1 MLWMKKMCGGL
12 TDRTTMVISRSYVIQ
27 FSNAIRLTR
36 AKCLVFSVT
45 VIGETTIIYN
55 NFACRLSLPPVF
67 STGRPA
73 SPLVTR
79 RPNAFAICA

>member
-12 TDRTTMVISRSYVIQ
+12 TDRTTMVTSRSYVIQ
-27 FSNAIRLTR
+27 FSNAIR
-36 AKCLVFSVT
+36 A
-45 VIGETTIIYN
+45 GETTIIHN
-55 NFACRLSLPPVF
+55 NSACRLSLPPVF